1 MKRTWLFALVGI
13 GGLFVGVAG
22 AQQYPLMDLVAD
34 KVISKYNSSS
44 CEQLWAKKGAP
55 PSQKEQEALE
65 VLRND
70 PAMRR
75 AFVAKVADTVVN
87 KLFECGMFP

>member
-1 MKRTWLFALVGI
+1 MKRALLFALM
-13 GGLFVGVAG
+13 GGLFFVGVAA

-34 KVISKYNSSS
+34 KVVAKYSSAS
-44 CEQLWAKKGAP
+44 CEQLWAKKGEP
-55 PSQKEQEALE
+55 PSQKEQEALA
-65 VLRND
+65 VLRDD

-87 KLFECGMFP
+87 KMFECGMFP

>member
-1 MKRTWLFALVGI
+1 MKRAWLFALVGV

-34 KVISKYNSSS
+34 KVIAKYNSAS
-44 CEQLWAKKGAP
+44 CEQLWAKKGQP
-55 PSQKEQEALE
+55 EGQKEQEALE